1 MSRKVDS
8 VKDINDSKETWRL
21 AVRIMDV
28 WSVVNNKGIE
38 HLEMIVMDSLGD
50 RIQVLIRHDHL
61 LKWKEVIKE
70 NMTCII
76 NNGSVYNNDFQW
88 KVCDHSKKIVFLGG
102 TTMKAIELQNIPPK
116 GYFFKDFGEILQG
129 KCKTDRLE
137 DIIGAVS
144 EINHIQSNTPGK
156 KVVVSVVLKDLKGN
170 CINCNLWEIYG
181 SKFLA
186 YYNDP
191 KNNGAIVILLT
202 HAMVKYGQVSNAWS
216 GSKLLINEDI
226 PEIQDFMSKLPTN
239 EQKEK
244 PTQSAKSLSNWSGG
258 SQYSPVE
265 RFVHNAKC
273 MSLSQ
278 FCKIKHETLC
288 VTVATTLK
296 FAVSKYGW
304 FYYGCTRCSSKA
316 PNPEKAYECSCGQKV
331 EQPIPRAVDSLV
343 LGQLILLCVRAVDS
357 FVMASNEDHPHG
369 DETVGVPITCDNWR
383 NKQLNEA
390 KDKIWSEI
398 KRCFDIEENRRDHCL
413 KLAGKLLR
421 GFRTFLSTTFLR
433 DTEGTFVDA
442 ELPSKYASLI
452 SPKEWETFKSKRK
465 TQEFKSVSETNRQ
478 RASSPAYPYRKGRV
492 GYGRLEQSI
501 LTKENSSETS
511 LPAHVLWKEA
521 RVGKDG
527 KIKEDVQQIFEK
539 CETLSQS
546 IVPYEDTDCRSILSR
561 ALDVPEYSGR
571 VRGKGFGIT
580 QKSLNIKKQKTPSN
594 KELQQTLEALKAE
607 VLELRKERERD
618 RAAGFK
624 DTSDKDSINCNF
636 QPTIPEGISPCHLY
650 LARPTYRMVGKG
662 KVHNNLGELLHT
674 KPLPTGSLKVSVD
687 IALEKDALL
696 PHPDDVSDATLLGDA
711 IGSFVAWPTDL
722 IIVGYETPTK
732 SKAKD
737 KGIAREIESVAS
749 QKEIPVAKKTE
760 ISKRTGAKKKNP
772 SKYRACL
779 HTYLETTDI
788 SDGCVR
794 LIPMDGAIFG
804 FEYAEPLGKEDF
816 DQILYHTQLS
826 VGVINT
832 YMRYLYDKLM
842 GPRGLEQRFSFLNP
856 MKTNLT
862 EMIRKPDEVRTY
874 VVERFMADTDRE
886 KLFFLPFNTGDGGH
900 WLLVAINPFKE
911 IVYYLDSLHKDWTTY
926 PAMKT
931 IVDTIIQTVRAQR
944 KIQVPKRKANNITWN
959 RVECPRQRNN
969 IDCGYYTLRFM
980 KETLLMDRTDI
991 PSDYFDEYRCAYY
1004 SKDQLDEIKE
1014 ELCQFIIELQV
1025 L

>member
-1 MSRKVDS
+1 
-8 VKDINDSKETWRL
+8 
-21 AVRIMDV
+21 
-28 WSVVNNKGIE
+28 
-38 HLEMIVMDSLGD
+38 
-50 RIQVLIRHDHL
+50 
-61 LKWKEVIKE
+61 
-70 NMTCII
+70 
-76 NNGSVYNNDFQW
+76 
-88 KVCDHSKKIVFLGG
+88 
-102 TTMKAIELQNIPPK
+102 
-116 GYFFKDFGEILQG
+116 
-129 KCKTDRLE
+129 
-137 DIIGAVS
+137 
-144 EINHIQSNTPGK
+144 
-156 KVVVSVVLKDLKGN
+156 
-170 CINCNLWEIYG
+170 
-181 SKFLA
+181 
-186 YYNDP
+186 
-191 KNNGAIVILLT
+191 
-202 HAMVKYGQVSNAWS
+202 
-216 GSKLLINEDI
+216 
-226 PEIQDFMSKLPTN
+226 
-239 EQKEK
+239 
-244 PTQSAKSLSNWSGG
+244 
-258 SQYSPVE
+258 
-265 RFVHNAKC
+265 
-273 MSLSQ
+273 
-278 FCKIKHETLC
+278 
-288 VTVATTLK
+288 
-296 FAVSKYGW
+296 
-304 FYYGCTRCSSKA
+304 
-316 PNPEKAYECSCGQKV
+316 
-331 EQPIPRAVDSLV
+331 
-343 LGQLILLCVRAVDS
+343 
-357 FVMASNEDHPHG
+357 
-369 DETVGVPITCDNWR
+369 
-383 NKQLNEA
+383 
-390 KDKIWSEI
+390 
-398 KRCFDIEENRRDHCL
+398 
-413 KLAGKLLR
+413 
-421 GFRTFLSTTFLR
+421 
-433 DTEGTFVDA
+433 
-442 ELPSKYASLI
+442 
-452 SPKEWETFKSKRK
+452 
-465 TQEFKSVSETNRQ
+465 
-478 RASSPAYPYRKGRV
+478 
-492 GYGRLEQSI
+492 
-501 LTKENSSETS
+501 
-511 LPAHVLWKEA
+511 
-521 RVGKDG
+521 
-527 KIKEDVQQIFEK
+527 
-539 CETLSQS
+539 
-546 IVPYEDTDCRSILSR
+546 
-561 ALDVPEYSGR
+561 
-571 VRGKGFGIT
+571 
-580 QKSLNIKKQKTPSN
+580 
-594 KELQQTLEALKAE
+594 
-607 VLELRKERERD
+607 
-618 RAAGFK
+618 
-624 DTSDKDSINCNF
+624 
-636 QPTIPEGISPCHLY
+636 
-650 LARPTYRMVGKG
+650 MVGKG

-804 FEYAEPLGKEDF
+804 FEYAEPLGKVDF

-911 IVYYLDSLHKDWTTY
+911 IVYYLDSLHNDWTTY

>member
-1 MSRKVDS
+1 M
-8 VKDINDSKETWRL
+8 
-21 AVRIMDV
+21 
-28 WSVVNNKGIE
+28 
-38 HLEMIVMDSLGD
+38 
-50 RIQVLIRHDHL
+50 
-61 LKWKEVIKE
+61 
-70 NMTCII
+70 
-76 NNGSVYNNDFQW
+76 
-88 KVCDHSKKIVFLGG
+88 
-102 TTMKAIELQNIPPK
+102 
-116 GYFFKDFGEILQG
+116 
-129 KCKTDRLE
+129 
-137 DIIGAVS
+137 
-144 EINHIQSNTPGK
+144 
-156 KVVVSVVLKDLKGN
+156 
-170 CINCNLWEIYG
+170 
-181 SKFLA
+181 
-186 YYNDP
+186 
-191 KNNGAIVILLT
+191 
-202 HAMVKYGQVSNAWS
+202 
-216 GSKLLINEDI
+216 
-226 PEIQDFMSKLPTN
+226 
-239 EQKEK
+239 
-244 PTQSAKSLSNWSGG
+244 
-258 SQYSPVE
+258 
-265 RFVHNAKC
+265 
-273 MSLSQ
+273 
-278 FCKIKHETLC
+278 
-288 VTVATTLK
+288 
-296 FAVSKYGW
+296 
-304 FYYGCTRCSSKA
+304 
-316 PNPEKAYECSCGQKV
+316 
-331 EQPIPRAVDSLV
+331 
-343 LGQLILLCVRAVDS
+343 
-357 FVMASNEDHPHG
+357 MASNEDHPHG
-369 DETVGVPITCDNWR
+369 DETVGGAEREIKRGITVMKKVIRDRDRGVLIKVHWNEGGQLIEPNGSTLTSFIGALVRNEVPITCDNWR

-900 WLLVAINPFKE
+900 WLLVVINPFKE